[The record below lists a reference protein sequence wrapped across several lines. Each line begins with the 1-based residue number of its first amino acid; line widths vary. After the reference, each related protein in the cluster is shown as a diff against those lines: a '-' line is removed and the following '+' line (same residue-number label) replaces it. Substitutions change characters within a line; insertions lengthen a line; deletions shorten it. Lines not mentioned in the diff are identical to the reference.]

1 MNIEDP
7 NPGNDPDALER
18 RLQTTPL
25 AAPPAAW
32 RSEILARAIAEAPAP
47 TASSSARRAPLND
60 GFPKWLQGL
69 RHWLRGI
76 PAEWGAVA
84 GLALLVVALN
94 WPLSGGSG
102 SGDVMARNSSR
113 EVPPVEGAVTMMAS
127 RESLLRELGL
137 TDEMTPSPRYATPPV
152 PADKAPRRQLNRNGT
167 NDVMS
172 GWA

>member
-1 MNIEDP
+1 MNIDDP
-7 NPGNDPDALER
+7 NPRNDPDALER

-32 RSEILARAIAEAPAP
+32 RSEILARAKAVAPAP
-47 TASSSARRAPLND
+47 ATSSSARRAPAND
-60 GFPKWLQGL
+60 GFPGWLLGL
-69 RHWLRGI
+69 RLWLRGI

-84 GLALLVVALN
+84 GLALLVVGLN

-102 SGDVMARNSSR
+102 PGGDMARSPSR
-113 EVPPVEGAVTMMAS
+113 EVPPVEGVVTMMAS

-137 TDEMTPSPRYATPPV
+137 TDELTSSPRSATPPV
-152 PADKAPRRQLNRNGT
+152 PADKTPRRQLNLHGT